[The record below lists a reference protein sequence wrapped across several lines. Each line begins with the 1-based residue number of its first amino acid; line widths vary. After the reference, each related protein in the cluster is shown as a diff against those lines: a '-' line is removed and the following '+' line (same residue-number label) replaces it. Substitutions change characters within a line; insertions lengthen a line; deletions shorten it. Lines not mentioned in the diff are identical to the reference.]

1 MFFPF
6 SRAESHAEEDET
18 GESTDTMG
26 TAPRGIR
33 HKVVVMG
40 AAKVGKSSLITQFLY
55 GTFSDKYKRTVE
67 EMHQGDFCVQASNIP
82 QTLSLRTDWKTI
94 LLQRIGDLIWGG
106 YGRFPITFRKRVR
119 MKSHTCNE
127 DFILVDSSHMNN
139 VNSGVTSTESIDE
152 IPYMNEDFILVDS
165 SHMNNVNSGGVGLTL
180 DILDTSG
187 AFEFPAMRALSI
199 SSADAFILVY
209 SVVDAASFEEA
220 RVIREQI
227 LETKGGVVPIVVV
240 GNKIDLADEKREVER
255 EREREREIVNRY
267 SSKVSLMSKL
277 CKTFFL
283 SLFVA
288 IFLSI
293 SSDAKWLY
301 FPGRGQ
307 QELKLKAVSDTRRF
321 NNRKVSMEMTESVV
335 TVDWENGFVEASA
348 KENIN
353 VTKVFKELLVQAKV
367 KYNLSP
373 ALRRKRRQS
382 LPPPQH
388 GSSGGGNPAIPSAAQ
403 LAHLRSIQERH
414 TGAGGKRNSCS
425 IS

>member
-1 MFFPF
+1 MSRMRGRHQFKRRF
-6 SRAESHAEEDET
+6 SLQPSSFLREEPSSNNRSESHTEEDEA
-18 GESTDTMG
+18 GEGTDTLG

-67 EMHQGDFCVQASNIP
+67 EMHQGDFCVQ
-82 QTLSLRTDWKTI
+82 
-94 LLQRIGDLIWGG
+94 
-106 YGRFPITFRKRVR
+106 
-119 MKSHTCNE
+119 
-127 DFILVDSSHMNN
+127 
-139 VNSGVTSTESIDE
+139 
-152 IPYMNEDFILVDS
+152 
-165 SHMNNVNSGGVGLTL
+165 GVGLTL

-209 SVVDAASFEEA
+209 SVADAASFEEA
-220 RVIREQI
+220 RVIRELI
-227 LETKGGVVPIVVV
+227 LETKGGAVPIVVV
-240 GNKIDLADEKREVER
+240 GNKIDLADEKREV
-255 EREREREIVNRY
+255 
-267 SSKVSLMSKL
+267 
-277 CKTFFL
+277 
-283 SLFVA
+283 A
-288 IFLSI
+288 
-293 SSDAKWLY
+293 
-301 FPGRGQ
+301 
-307 QELKLKAVSDTRRF
+307 
-321 NNRKVSMEMTESVV
+321 MEMTESVV

-353 VTKVFKELLVQAKV
+353 VSKVFKELLVQAKV

-414 TGAGGKRNSCS
+414 TGTGGKRNSCS